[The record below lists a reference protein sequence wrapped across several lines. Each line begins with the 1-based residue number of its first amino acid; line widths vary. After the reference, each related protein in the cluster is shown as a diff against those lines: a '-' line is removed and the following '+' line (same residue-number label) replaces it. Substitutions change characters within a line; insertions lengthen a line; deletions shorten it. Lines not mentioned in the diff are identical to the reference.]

1 MNYTL
6 SHYTKQESLW
16 TSSKM
21 LLGYLGKDRY
31 KMIWAILIVLFNSA
45 VAIVTPYLIG
55 KATDDYI
62 VNNNLAGLTSI
73 IFSLIVLYLASLSTS
88 YFQMTLMGGVAQRML
103 YRLRQSIFNKLQSL
117 PVAFFQANKAGDLTS
132 RINNDTDKLNQFL
145 SESIMRFLGNIF
157 VIVGIGIFVLT
168 IQLQLGLVMLAST
181 LIIFI
186 LSKIIEP
193 MVSKANK
200 VGAAATGNLSGQIQ
214 ESLSNFKVIVAF
226 NKRQYFTDKLAEF
239 NQDNYKGTIKASI
252 ANSIYK
258 PIYDSAG
265 NIANALI
272 LLYGLYLISQ
282 GTITIGILIAFLSFA
297 QKFYGPLQ
305 IMGTIIG
312 NIQMAMASWQRI
324 TTILNLENDLVIVP
338 TQANSTRTHQLMQF
352 DDVSFGY
359 TAEKL
364 VLKNI
369 SLSLLSGMTYA
380 IVGPTGGG
388 KSTLASLMSRLYD
401 PTSGTIYFKGQDIR
415 SYPPEVL
422 TASIGF
428 ILQDPLLFTGTIGE
442 NIRYGNLTLQ
452 NCDDE
457 IVSKYI
463 TDAGMAAFLEKFPE
477 GLATVVS
484 SENITLGQKQLI
496 AFMRVILRKPEL
508 LILDEATANIDTVTE
523 QLLNKLIEL
532 LPKSTTKV
540 IIAHRLNT
548 IKAADTIMFINNGQ
562 IEEAMDFDHALH
574 LLDHAK
580 RVS

>member
-1 MNYTL
+1 
-6 SHYTKQESLW
+6 
-16 TSSKM
+16 M

-157 VIVGIGIFVLT
+157 VIVGIGVFVLT

-239 NQDNYKGTIKASI
+239 NQDNYKGTVKASI

-338 TQANSTRTHQLMQF
+338 TQANSTRTNQLMQF

-359 TAEKL
+359 TPEKL

-415 SYPPEVL
+415 SYPPEIL
-422 TASIGF
+422 TANIGF

-477 GLATVVS
+477 GLATVVT

>member
-1 MNYTL
+1 MNYNL
-6 SHYTKQESLW
+6 SQYTKQESLW

-62 VNNNLAGLTSI
+62 VNNNLPGLTSI
-73 IFSLIVLYLASLSTS
+73 ILSLVVLYLASLSTS

-186 LSKIIEP
+186 LSKLIEP

-226 NKRQYFTDKLAEF
+226 NKRQYFTDKLDEF
-239 NQDNYKGTIKASI
+239 NQDNYKGTVKASI

-324 TTILNLENDLVIVP
+324 TTILNLENDLMLVP
-338 TQANSTRTHQLMQF
+338 PQTNSTRTNQLMQF

-442 NIRYGNLTLQ
+442 NIRYGNDKLQ

-463 TDAGMAAFLEKFPE
+463 TDAGMAVFLDKFPE
-477 GLATVVS
+477 GLATVVT

>member
-1 MNYTL
+1 MNYSL

-157 VIVGIGIFVLT
+157 VIVGIGVFVLT

-239 NQDNYKGTIKASI
+239 NQDNYKGTVKASI

-338 TQANSTRTHQLMQF
+338 TQANSTRTNQLMQF

-359 TAEKL
+359 TPEKL

-415 SYPPEVL
+415 SYPPEIL
-422 TASIGF
+422 TANIGF

-477 GLATVVS
+477 GLATVVT